1 MVQIQ
6 HLCCCKQI
14 YKKHM
19 CISFPSYKKIFEKK
33 SVING
38 IRLQN
43 VIITESINN

>member
-14 YKKHM
+14 YKKTCVSVFHHTRR
-19 CISFPSYKKIFEKK
+19 YLKK

-38 IRLQN
+38 ILLQN